1 MKFQDNFS
9 ETHLLFNINVDFIIY
24 DEQKQNNIQYF
35 QLVLPTFRDC
45 YFDYRI
51 QNFLY
56 IINAPLQDITKN
68 IKGISDIK
76 SLFVLCKNLYAF
88 SDANLFYHDVI
99 KYSLNKFLP
108 QLEYDNY
115 NLQICG
121 YTVTQELF
129 DRIITLLLIAAG
141 QKKLSELS
149 IIDPAMREAQERI
162 NKIKKQKQNNVAGGF
177 SSFND
182 SYMILTYEFHYTPE
196 QILNMTMYCI
206 NTILKYTS
214 KSINYKISLIGAG
227 NGLSKKVHFIT
238 EKGK

>member
-9 ETHLLFNINVDFIIY
+9 ETHLLFNVNVDFIIY
-24 DEQKQNNIQYF
+24 DEQKQNNIECF
-35 QLVLPTFRDC
+35 QLVFPTFKDC
-45 YFDYRI
+45 YFDYKI

-68 IKGISDIK
+68 IKGISGID
-76 SLFVLCKNLYAF
+76 SLFLLCKNLYAF
-88 SDANLFYHDVI
+88 PDANLFYYKVI
-99 KYSLNKFLP
+99 QYSLNKFLP
-108 QLEYDNY
+108 QLQYNDY

-129 DRIITLLLIAAG
+129 DRIITLLLIAVG
-141 QKKLSELS
+141 KKKLSELS
-149 IIDPAMREAQERI
+149 IIDPAMKEAQDRI
-162 NKIKKQKQNNVAGGF
+162 NKIKKQKQNNVAGI

-206 NTILKYTS
+206 NTILKYTN